1 MSDKN
6 TAKTENRSFL
16 QIKKEL
22 DSSKGYLIF
31 ENDINQSDESL
42 FSETLQIYHYLEKNQ
57 MIWQKILDSGL
68 EREFLIIQTE
78 PGNEDIILGRLLA
91 GPLPRDMVYYIYKA
105 RRP

>member
-6 TAKTENRSFL
+6 RAKTETRSFL
-16 QIKKEL
+16 DVKKEL

-42 FSETLQIYHYLEKNQ
+42 FSETLQIYHYLEKHQ

-68 EREFLIIQTE
+68 GREFLIIQTE
-78 PGNEDIILGRLLA
+78 PGKEDDVLGKLMA
-91 GPLPRDMVYYIYKA
+91 YHLPGELVFYVYKA
-105 RRP
+105 AT